1 MHACFDFLGQ
11 NTGGGGGGGGRGAPT
26 PTPCPGRGMGS
37 PSPSPCHVP
46 ESYGQLCLSRQKLMH
61 VLNEDTHFDLY

>member
-11 NTGGGGGGGGRGAPT
+11 NTWGGGG
-26 PTPCPGRGMGS
+26 GMGS
-37 PSPSPCHVP
+37 PSPTPCHVP

-61 VLNEDTHFDLY
+61 VLNEDAHLDLY

>member
-11 NTGGGGGGGGRGAPT
+11 NTGGGGGGGGAL
-26 PTPCPGRGMGS
+26 GS
-37 PSPSPCHVP
+37 SSPSPCHVP

-61 VLNEDTHFDLY
+61 VLNEDAHFDLY

>member
-11 NTGGGGGGGGRGAPT
+11 NTGGGGGGGGG
-26 PTPCPGRGMGS
+26 GGMGS